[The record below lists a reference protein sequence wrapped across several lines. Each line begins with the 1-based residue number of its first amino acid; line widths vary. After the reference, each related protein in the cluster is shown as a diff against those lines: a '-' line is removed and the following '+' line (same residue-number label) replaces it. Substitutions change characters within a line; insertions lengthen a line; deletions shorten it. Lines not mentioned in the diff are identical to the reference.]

1 MAEKDINKASLLAR
15 WKSKNKDD
23 ASTNVINKAPTGI
36 NIPLSYGQKRL
47 WFLQQLYPNN
57 AFYNYSEAYAFEGNL
72 NHNHIIESLKQ
83 IHQQHDIL
91 RTTYHIENNE
101 IYQKVNHTAELDIQ
115 QYDFTNLSDDES
127 NSETQ
132 KIIESHAK
140 HYFNLT
146 KGPLIKTVLI
156 KISETRHILQITMH
170 HIITDEW
177 SLRILREQLSKLYQ
191 AKILNTKIP
200 ENYTNI
206 QYADYAFWQL
216 KQGVNS
222 VHLNYWKQQLSGD
235 IPTLN
240 LPIDF
245 SRPIQTKFKGAISKT
260 EEYSEEFSKNMLALS
275 NSLDITPYVLMLSAF
290 YVFLHRCSG
299 QTDVLIGS
307 PISNRDHKSLE
318 DVLGFFIDTIVL
330 RTQIDPTASFKD
342 LVSEVRQN
350 TLDAFSNK
358 NIPFDVLVK
367 ELKVSRALATNPFFQ
382 VMFVYNEKVEIPAF
396 SEDLKLNHKLLDP
409 KVSKFDLTLFVSHE
423 NDKLSTTFEY
433 STELFEAST
442 IQRFQN
448 YFKLLLESIVTNPY
462 ETIGKL
468 QMLTPF
474 EKQLFLN
481 QKSETQHHFGDYNCI
496 HEVIENISKTNPNA
510 VAVSYKDN
518 SLTYKELNDKANT
531 LATYILPHIKRPNE
545 IVGLCLDRSVD
556 MIVGMLAIL
565 KAGCAYLPIDLEY
578 PKERIH
584 FMLNDAEVGTIITQQ
599 NAVNLSNSS
608 NVRMI
613 NIDNLDLSLDLKT
626 SDLPVSKASND
637 AYIIYTSGSTGR
649 PKGVPITHQNIMHST
664 SGRLDFYDKNPSAF
678 LLMSSMSFDS
688 SKAGIFWTL
697 CTGGNLVIAEKRIE
711 QDIEKIGQIILEKA
725 VSHTLMLPSLYKML
739 LEYIDTNKL
748 QSLNTVMVAGEA
760 CYSSLC
766 EAHFTNLPNVKLY
779 NEYGPTEASVWCIAH
794 EIVEKDI
801 NRMSIPIGK
810 PVANAKIYLMDD
822 NLNLVPFGSIGEIYI
837 GGPGLTNGY
846 ISRPELNKTSFVVNP
861 YNTSEKLYKTG
872 DLGKYNNDKTIAFL
886 GRADQQIKIRGYR
899 VELNEIEKA
908 IKSYN
913 ETIEEAFVLI
923 KDDTS
928 NFDLKEANEFE
939 REDNLMQLLEQM
951 DANEIETIVSS
962 IKALDSNQKKYL
974 LSQIIA

>member
-1 MAEKDINKASLLAR
+1 MAEKDTNKASLLAR
-15 WKSKNKDD
+15 WKSKKKVD
-23 ASTNVINKAPTGI
+23 ASVNNIKKVPTGI

-57 AFYNYSEAYAFEGNL
+57 AFYNYSEAYTFEGNL
-72 NHNHIIESLKQ
+72 KHNLIIESLKQ

-101 IYQKVNHTAELDIQ
+101 IYQKVNHTAELYIQ

-200 ENYTNI
+200 VNHTNI
-206 QYADYAFWQL
+206 QYADYAYWQL

-222 VHLNYWKQQLSGD
+222 AHLNYWKQKLSGD

-240 LPIDF
+240 LTTNF

-433 STELFEAST
+433 ST
-442 IQRFQN
+442 
-448 YFKLLLESIVTNPY
+448 
-462 ETIGKL
+462 
-468 QMLTPF
+468 
-474 EKQLFLN
+474 
-481 QKSETQHHFGDYNCI
+481 
-496 HEVIENISKTNPNA
+496 
-510 VAVSYKDN
+510 
-518 SLTYKELNDKANT
+518 
-531 LATYILPHIKRPNE
+531 
-545 IVGLCLDRSVD
+545 
-556 MIVGMLAIL
+556 
-565 KAGCAYLPIDLEY
+565 
-578 PKERIH
+578 
-584 FMLNDAEVGTIITQQ
+584 
-599 NAVNLSNSS
+599 
-608 NVRMI
+608 
-613 NIDNLDLSLDLKT
+613 
-626 SDLPVSKASND
+626 
-637 AYIIYTSGSTGR
+637 
-649 PKGVPITHQNIMHST
+649 
-664 SGRLDFYDKNPSAF
+664 
-678 LLMSSMSFDS
+678 
-688 SKAGIFWTL
+688 
-697 CTGGNLVIAEKRIE
+697 
-711 QDIEKIGQIILEKA
+711 
-725 VSHTLMLPSLYKML
+725 
-739 LEYIDTNKL
+739 
-748 QSLNTVMVAGEA
+748 
-760 CYSSLC
+760 
-766 EAHFTNLPNVKLY
+766 
-779 NEYGPTEASVWCIAH
+779 
-794 EIVEKDI
+794 
-801 NRMSIPIGK
+801 
-810 PVANAKIYLMDD
+810 
-822 NLNLVPFGSIGEIYI
+822 
-837 GGPGLTNGY
+837 
-846 ISRPELNKTSFVVNP
+846 
-861 YNTSEKLYKTG
+861 
-872 DLGKYNNDKTIAFL
+872 
-886 GRADQQIKIRGYR
+886 
-899 VELNEIEKA
+899 
-908 IKSYN
+908 
-913 ETIEEAFVLI
+913 
-923 KDDTS
+923 
-928 NFDLKEANEFE
+928 
-939 REDNLMQLLEQM
+939 
-951 DANEIETIVSS
+951 
-962 IKALDSNQKKYL
+962 
-974 LSQIIA
+974 